1 MWIVDCLESK
11 AVQAEIRLQNQ
22 TLGISLQMDLG
33 KTISLT
39 LSYTQAKVLAENI
52 LAAAQQMQITLDVKE
67 DAVQGS
73 IEITHKTQ
81 GNEGGKTQCQQNI
94 LSALVEKLSQ
104 SKPA

>member
-11 AVQAEIRLQNQ
+11 AIQGEIRLQNQ
-22 TLGISLQMDLG
+22 TLGISLQMDFG
-33 KTISLT
+33 KAISLT

-73 IEITHKTQ
+73 IEITHNTQ
-81 GNEGGKTQCQQNI
+81 GNEGGETQCQQNI

>member
-11 AVQAEIRLQNQ
+11 AIQGEIRLQNQ
-22 TLGISLQMDLG
+22 TLGISLQMDFG

-67 DAVQGS
+67 DALQGS
-73 IEITHKTQ
+73 IE
-81 GNEGGKTQCQQNI
+81 
-94 LSALVEKLSQ
+94 LSIKHREMKEEKPNA
-104 SKPA
+104 SKIFYLP

>member
-1 MWIVDCLESK
+1 MWIVDCLENK
-11 AVQAEIRLQNQ
+11 AVQAEIRLRNQ
-22 TLGISLQMDLG
+22 TLVINLQMDLG
-33 KTISLT
+33 KKISLT
-39 LSYTQAKVLAENI
+39 LSYIQAKVLAENI

-67 DAVQGS
+67 DAVHGS

-81 GNEGGKTQCQQNI
+81 KNEGGETQCQQNI